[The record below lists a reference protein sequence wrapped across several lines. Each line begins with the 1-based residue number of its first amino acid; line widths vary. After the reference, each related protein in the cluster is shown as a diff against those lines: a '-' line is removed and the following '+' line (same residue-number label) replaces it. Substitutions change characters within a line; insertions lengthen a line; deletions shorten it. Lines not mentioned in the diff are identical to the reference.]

1 MSPSCFLVRNQKGKT
16 RMIKNT
22 LLEPEQ
28 EELIITF
35 VEATRIVL
43 PENRRLFKVTPN
55 VKTTDR

>member
-43 PENRRLFKVTPN
+43 PENRRLFLN
-55 VKTTDR
+55 SDY